1 MIMDNI
7 LENTVENT
15 DGIEPLIEKLKQYI
29 DERLAY
35 TDSKNEQAIN
45 IALSVYSGQKIIKDK
60 LKSLEDS
67 KTISSTSTS
76 PIPTKKSFLSDSQL
90 EQIFNKLAKQWKED
104 TINLSSM
111 QQMALHP
118 AYQQIIG
125 LGPKAI
131 PLILNDLKSEPDFWF
146 WALRALT
153 RANPVTDKMAGDLS
167 TMTRVWLDW
176 GREHGY
182 H

>member
-1 MIMDNI
+1 MKYLNS
-7 LENTVENT
+7 
-15 DGIEPLIEKLKQYI
+15 
-29 DERLAY
+29 R
-35 TDSKNEQAIN
+35 NEISIN
-45 IALSVYSGQKIIKDK
+45 IGLSAHDKIKQLKNSQKA
-60 LKSLEDS
+60 LEDS
-67 KTISSTSTS
+67 KTITSTS
-76 PIPTKKSFLSDSQL
+76 EPFRSTSKSSVFDNQL

-131 PLILNDLKSEPDFWF
+131 PLILNELESEPDFWF
-146 WALRALT
+146 WALRSLT
-153 RANPVTDKMAGDLS
+153 RVNPVTDNMAGDIS
-167 TMTRVWLDW
+167 TMTRVWIEW

>member
-1 MIMDNI
+1 MDDI
-7 LENTVENT
+7 SENTLGKTNVNQFSDQEFR
-15 DGIEPLIEKLKQYI
+15 EYV
-29 DERLAY
+29 DEHLRYLHSRNEVSINLGLSAY
-35 TDSKNEQAIN
+35 DEIRQIKN
-45 IALSVYSGQKIIKDK
+45 S

-67 KTISSTSTS
+67 KTIPSTSEPPS
-76 PIPTKKSFLSDSQL
+76 PTKKSSVSDSQL
-90 EQIFNKLAKQWKED
+90 EQTFNSLVKQWKED

-111 QQMALHP
+111 QKMVLHP

-131 PLILNDLKSEPDFWF
+131 SLILNELKNEPDFWF
-146 WALRALT
+146 WALRALA
-153 RANPVTDKMAGDLS
+153 RANPVTDNMAGDIS
-167 TMTRVWLDW
+167 TMTRVWLEW